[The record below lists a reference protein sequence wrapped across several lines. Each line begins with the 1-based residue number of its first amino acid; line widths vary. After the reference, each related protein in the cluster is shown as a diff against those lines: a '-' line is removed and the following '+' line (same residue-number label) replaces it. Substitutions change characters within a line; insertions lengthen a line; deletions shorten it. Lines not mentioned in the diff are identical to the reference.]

1 MLSGINTKLH
11 YSSIHREMAAEL
23 TYNICVAFQAQVT
36 SADTGVT
43 EGRGPVQI
51 SYAML
56 NDGTSQSSD
65 NSAPKRVRLELN
77 AGDKL
82 GVQVAGL
89 TPRSLEAY
97 VKAPAGK
104 SIMTLKRIY

>member
-1 MLSGINTKLH
+1 
-11 YSSIHREMAAEL
+11 MAAET

-36 SADTGVT
+36 SGSANP

-104 SIMTLKRIY
+104 SIMTLKLIY

>member
-1 MLSGINTKLH
+1 
-11 YSSIHREMAAEL
+11 MATSEV
-23 TYNICVAFQAQVT
+23 YNICVAFQAQVN
-36 SADTGVT
+36 D

-56 NDGTSQSSD
+56 NSGTSQSSD
-65 NSAPKRVRLELN
+65 NSAPKRVRLQLD
-77 AGDKL
+77 AGDKV

-89 TPRSLEAY
+89 TPGNPVGYLS
-97 VKAPAGK
+97 APAGK